1 MLLKMFTEKNK
12 VWLEMYLLRFFS
24 NLFFRQLVDDLPM
37 TSFIDNAMPHSL
49 PILEAIY
56 AKLNRYVF
64 NKKICSQA
72 KIYHKI

>member
-1 MLLKMFTEKNK
+1 MSKIKCGFKRIKNF
-12 VWLEMYLLRFFS
+12 R

-56 AKLNRYVF
+56 AKLNRYVLT
-64 NKKICSQA
+64 
-72 KIYHKI
+72 